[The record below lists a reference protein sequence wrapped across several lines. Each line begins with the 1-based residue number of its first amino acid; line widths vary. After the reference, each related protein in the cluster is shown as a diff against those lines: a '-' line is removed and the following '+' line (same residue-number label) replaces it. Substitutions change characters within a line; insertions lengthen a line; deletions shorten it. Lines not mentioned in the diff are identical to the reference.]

1 MSNRTITEHDKKN
14 AARLS
19 ALWKAKKG
27 ALNLTQTSAA
37 EKMGYEAQPLI
48 SMHLN
53 AKVALNTDAILK
65 WAQLL
70 QVSPTDIDPSLSSLG
85 FTNTKLRPV
94 KVAIIARMS
103 GEPSGPFETVEI
115 MTQMT
120 RQVYG
125 VTVDTDGFE
134 PFAKKGSILVVSL
147 EEEPISG
154 DEVFMRIATQDA
166 PLHMV
171 KHYVMTDAS
180 RGVVVVR
187 DLNGG
192 ETQEFPLDRVEVIDP
207 ILSVERPHVARP
219 VRIRPRQVS

>member
-14 AARLS
+14 AARLA

-37 EKMGYEAQPLI
+37 KKMGYEAQPLV

-70 QVSPTDIDPSLSSLG
+70 QVAPTDIDPSLSSLG
-85 FTNTKLRPV
+85 ITSSKLRPV
-94 KVAIIARMS
+94 KVAITTRMS
-103 GEPSGPFETVEI
+103 GEPSGPFEAVEI

-125 VTVDTDGFE
+125 VTVDIEGFE
-134 PFAKKGSILVVSL
+134 PFAKRGSILIVSL

-154 DEVFMRIATQDA
+154 DEVYMRIATQEA
-166 PLHMV
+166 PLNMV
-171 KHYVMTDAS
+171 KQYVMTDAS
-180 RGVVVVR
+180 RGVVVVK
-187 DLNGG
+187 DLGGG
-192 ETQEFPLDRVEVIDP
+192 EPQEFALDRVEIIDP
-207 ILSVERPHVARP
+207 ILSVERPQVTRP

>member
-1 MSNRTITEHDKKN
+1 MSNRVITEHDKKN

-27 ALNLTQTSAA
+27 ALHLTQTSAA
-37 EKMGYEAQPLI
+37 KKMGYEAQPLV

-70 QVSPTDIDPSLSSLG
+70 QVSPTDIDPTLSSLG
-85 FTNTKLRPV
+85 FTNSKLRPV

-103 GEPSGPFETVEI
+103 GEPSGAFETVEI
-115 MTQMT
+115 MSQMT

-134 PFAKKGSILVVSL
+134 PFAKNGSTLVVSL

-154 DEVFMRIATQDA
+154 DEVFMRVAGLNG
-166 PLHMV
+166 PVHMI

-180 RGVVVVR
+180 RGVIVVR
-187 DLNGG
+187 DLAGG
-192 ETQEFPLDRVEVIDP
+192 ETQEFALDRVEVIDP
-207 ILSVERPHVARP
+207 IVSIERPVVARP
-219 VRIRPRQVS
+219 VRLRPRQVS